1 MKKSII
7 KKINQSYYLI
17 IINDNNDIESQIEL
31 TEKDPNNEN
40 SLSLPENPSNRKY
53 VSMKKVDNSPNQE
66 YELGYKESVH
76 IDRKST
82 ERKSDI
88 EYLTDEEKSIYQ
100 SLMDKIKERK
110 QMEKEKNKV
119 VSDREKLIKKIEMLK
134 KQLGELE

>member
-17 IINDNNDIESQIEL
+17 IKDENGVIENQIEL
-31 TEKDPNNEN
+31 VDKDPNNEN

-53 VSMKKVDNSPNQE
+53 VSMKKVDKSPNQE
-66 YELGYKESVH
+66 LELGYKESVH
-76 IDRKST
+76 IERKST

-88 EYLTDEEKSIYQ
+88 EYLTDEEKSIYKD
-100 SLMDKIKERK
+100 LMDKIKERK

-119 VSDREKLIKKIEMLK
+119 ISDRDKLIKKIEMLK